1 MALESTDTSV
11 RVDVG
16 ALHKLMGLAGE
27 FLKARE
33 EFRAA
38 RERNAPVRAKSS
50 GEAVSALLA
59 LFATPD
65 EGRMAVPLSQV
76 ERIEEF
82 DPAALYEEGGQ
93 PVVRYRGALLPLLRV
108 SGILPERRSRPR
120 RGARNAAPAAGRRVQ
135 VVVAR
140 TSDGRP
146 VGLRVDRLLDVFE
159 DRLELPQPG
168 SRPGAKASVLVRGR
182 VTELA
187 DVDAMADHVAP
198 GFWRRADC
206 GRSGPKAD

>member
-1 MALESTDTSV
+1 MALESTDSSV

-27 FLKARE
+27 LVRARE
-33 EFRAA
+33 QFQAA
-38 RERNAPVRAKSS
+38 REPAPSKAPAPCQ
-50 GEAVSALLA
+50 AVSAVLA

-65 EGRMAVPLSQV
+65 EGRMAILLSQV

-82 DPAALYEEGGQ
+82 DAAALYEEKGQ
-93 PVVRYRGALLPLLRV
+93 PVVRYRGSLLPLLQV
-108 SGILPERRSRPR
+108 SGILPERRKHPR
-120 RGARNAAPAAGRRVQ
+120 RASGRTASRAGRRVQ

-146 VGLRVDRLLDVFE
+146 LGLVVDRLVDVFE
-159 DRLELPQPG
+159 DRLELAQPG
-168 SRPGAKASVLVRGR
+168 SRAGAKSSVVLRGR

-187 DVDAMADHVAP
+187 DVDAMASHVAP
-198 GFWRRADC
+198 DFWEQVRL
-206 GRSGPKAD
+206 GRTGPQAG